1 MVVLI
6 VLALLGIGLIDYAV
20 CRACSI
26 YDQWSEQKELDEWKH
41 YVYQD
46 DEEDDEKED

>member
-26 YDQWSEQKELDEWKH
+26 YDQWSEQKELDEWKR
-41 YVYQD
+41 
-46 DEEDDEKED
+46 EEDDEKED